1 MSFTPESFSW
11 PHFLLQLNHVPSQSA
26 YLPESNQN
34 HFWNS
39 FWFCSGIWVPA
50 GQRSSLTL
58 SSLAPSAQPRT
69 VEQQMSVEWLC
80 GRIGTKEDQRIPNE
94 ELRKWLKGVKLEKKF
109 SRNAK
114 PFLREAGTRIMIMTS
129 ILIKV
134 SKIEHCPTVRVN
146 LLSWALG
153 CPVYHPRPAG
163 RPAWK
168 VDALF

>member
-1 MSFTPESFSW
+1 MNVFYSGKLFLTSLSLTIESCSLTERLFTGIKPES
-11 PHFLLQLNHVPSQSA
+11 LLKFILILLRNM
-26 YLPESNQN
+26 
-34 HFWNS
+34 
-39 FWFCSGIWVPA
+39 
-50 GQRSSLTL
+50 SSCKAEIKSY

-134 SKIEHCPTVRVN
+134 SKIEHCPTIRVD